1 MKRREGN
8 RERSFVD
15 GSPLLFAAA
24 EASFGADEAWAAS
37 PPSSFSSPLSSFGC
51 HLSSFDSPLPS
62 FGSAHA
68 SFGSGE
74 ERGEAAHGRKMADE
88 ERAEPPCGGANLRS
102 RQGPPW
108 VALDFNPGRSCL
120 PPQYTSPV
128 PTIAALLAEARP
140 LLAATPFG
148 ASRREAALLLG
159 HVLDLSE
166 ARLLA
171 HQDREVPP
179 DAEGRFRGLLA
190 RRLTGEP
197 VSYLFNEREFFGRP
211 FYVDSRVLI
220 PRPETEHV
228 VEEALKEAL
237 PPSPRILDVG
247 AGSGCLAITLALE
260 VPGSR
265 AVTTD
270 LSPGALA
277 VAARN
282 ARRLGVA
289 ERVSLVRMDLTDG
302 LDLSRFDLVV
312 SNPPYVDR
320 SEIPEMSIEV
330 CNFEP
335 QLALFPPGA
344 GDSVLARLFARC
356 AELRPG
362 VALVVEIGRGQL
374 DAARRHA
381 EASGLDLVRVR
392 HDYSGIPRVLVL
404 RRSSIKE
411 DAWTSSTS

>member
-1 MKRREGN
+1 MVFRI
-8 RERSFVD
+8 
-15 GSPLLFAAA
+15 
-24 EASFGADEAWAAS
+24 S
-37 PPSSFSSPLSSFGC
+37 PPPAIT
-51 HLSSFDSPLPS
+51 LP
-62 FGSAHA
+62 
-68 SFGSGE
+68 
-74 ERGEAAHGRKMADE
+74 
-88 ERAEPPCGGANLRS
+88 
-102 RQGPPW
+102 
-108 VALDFNPGRSCL
+108 
-120 PPQYTSPV
+120 PV
-128 PTIAALLAEARP
+128 PTTIEALLAEARP

-171 HQDREVPP
+171 RRDQEVSAE
-179 DAEGRFRGLLA
+179 AEGRFRDLLA

-197 VSYLFNEREFFGRP
+197 VAYLFKEREFFGHP

-260 VPGSR
+260 IPEAR

-277 VAARN
+277 VAAKN
-282 ARRLGVA
+282 ARRLGAA
-289 ERVSLVRMDLTDG
+289 ERVSLVRTDLTDG

-330 CNFEP
+330 YDFEP

-344 GDSVLARLFARC
+344 GDAVLARLFARC
-356 AELRPG
+356 AELRSG
-362 VALVVEIGRGQL
+362 IALIVEIGRGQL
-374 DAARRHA
+374 DAAQRHA
-381 EASGLDLVRVR
+381 EASSLDLVRVR

-404 RRSSIKE
+404 RRP
-411 DAWTSSTS
+411 